1 MPAHTLVIDL
11 ASKPGGTDFRYAE
24 KESQSVASTWIT
36 RYCCSQSGW
45 ANFSKCSFSVISSR
59 CNCKGGGKEMS
70 LKGKR
75 IGFGFT
81 GSHCTYEEVMPHL
94 EKLIAEGAEVRPV
107 VSYTV
112 QSTNTRF
119 GEGAEWIK
127 KIEEITGFKAINSI
141 VGAEPLGPKI
151 PLDCMVI
158 APLTGNSM
166 SKFANA
172 MTDSPVL
179 MAAKATLRNGKPV
192 VLAVSTNDALGL
204 NGVNLITPTR

>member
-1 MPAHTLVIDL
+1 MVSDL
-11 ASKPGGTDFRYAE
+11 
-24 KESQSVASTWIT
+24 QV
-36 RYCCSQSGW
+36 
-45 ANFSKCSFSVISSR
+45 
-59 CNCKGGGKEMS
+59 
-70 LKGKR
+70 
-75 IGFGFT
+75 
-81 GSHCTYEEVMPHL
+81 HCTYEEVICL

-141 VGAEPLGPKI
+141 VGASRGPKI

-179 MAAKATLRNGKPV
+179 MATKATLKWQACRIG
-192 VLAVSTNDALGL
+192 SFDE
-204 NGVNLITPTR
+204 